1 VTGAIKLSIPHEAP
15 YHGVAR
21 LVVGGL
27 AARLD
32 VSYEQLEDLQL
43 ALASVL
49 EEGGYV
55 RDAQV
60 NVELEVREGGL
71 SMLVGPLDGRRLRAD
86 LEEEES
92 DERIG
97 LGRLLGTLVET
108 VSVEGRDDGEWL
120 RLEKRVR
127 VLRPEGSRGRA

>member
-1 VTGAIKLSIPHEAP
+1 VSGAITLRIPHQPP

-32 VSYEQLEDLQL
+32 VSFEQLEDLQL

-49 EEGGYV
+49 EHDGYV
-55 RDAQV
+55 VEAEV
-60 NVELEVREGGL
+60 TVELDLGDDALTMR
-71 SMLVGPLDGRRLRAD
+71 VGPLDAERLKAD
-86 LEEEES
+86 LDDES
-92 DERIG
+92 TDRIA
-97 LGRLLGTLVET
+97 LGRLLGTLVED
-108 VSVEGRDDGEWL
+108 VSVESRSDGDWL

-127 VLRPEGSRGRA
+127 LVRPEGRNGAA

>member
-1 VTGAIKLSIPHEAP
+1 MSGAIKLVIPHEPP

-49 EEGGYV
+49 EESSYV
-55 RDAQV
+55 RQAQV
-60 NVELEVREGGL
+60 NVELEVHDGGL
-71 SMLVGPLDGRRLRAD
+71 SILVGPLDGRRLKAD
-86 LEEEES
+86 LDEDS

-108 VSVEGRDDGEWL
+108 VSVEAREDGDWL
-120 RLEKRVR
+120 RLEKRVH
-127 VLRPEGSRGRA
+127 VLRKEESHGRA

>member
-1 VTGAIKLSIPHEAP
+1 MTRAIKLSIPHDPP

-49 EEGGYV
+49 EDGSYV
-55 RDAQV
+55 RDEQV
-60 NVELEVREGGL
+60 NVELEVGDGVL
-71 SMLVGPLDGRRLRAD
+71 SMLVGPMDGRRLRAD
-86 LEEEES
+86 LDDDS

-97 LGRLLGTLVET
+97 LGRLLGTVVED
-108 VSVEGRDDGEWL
+108 VGVEERSDGDWL

-127 VLRPEGSRGRA
+127 ALRPEGSDGRA

>member
-1 VTGAIKLSIPHEAP
+1 VSGAITLRIPHQPP

-32 VSYEQLEDLQL
+32 VSFEQLEDLLL

-49 EEGGYV
+49 EDGRYV
-55 RDAQV
+55 VDPEV
-60 NVELEVREGGL
+60 TVELELGDDALTLR
-71 SMLVGPLDGRRLRAD
+71 VGPVDSKRLSFDLDD
-86 LEEEES
+86 ES
-92 DERIG
+92 TDRIG
-97 LGRLLGTLVET
+97 LGRLLGTLVED
-108 VSVEGRDDGEWL
+108 VSVESRSDGDWL

-127 VLRPEGSRGRA
+127 LVRPKGSHGTA

>member
-1 VTGAIKLSIPHEAP
+1 MTTAIRLSIPHEPP

-27 AARLD
+27 AARLN

-49 EEGGYV
+49 EEGRYV
-55 RDAQV
+55 SNSQV
-60 NVELEVREGGL
+60 SVELDVADDAL
-71 SMLVGPLDGRRLRAD
+71 SMIVGPLDGGRLQAD
-86 LEEEES
+86 LDDDS

-108 VSVEGRDDGEWL
+108 VRVEGRDDGDWL
-120 RLEKRVR
+120 RLEKRVH
-127 VLRPEGSRGRA
+127 LLLPEESHDRA

>member
-1 VTGAIKLSIPHEAP
+1 MTRTIKLSIPHDPP

-49 EEGGYV
+49 EDGSYV
-55 RDAQV
+55 RDEQV
-60 NVELEVREGGL
+60 NVELEVGDGVL
-71 SMLVGPLDGRRLRAD
+71 SMLVGPMDGRRLRAD
-86 LEEEES
+86 LDDDSE
-92 DERIG
+92 ERIG
-97 LGRLLGTLVET
+97 LGRLLGTVVED
-108 VSVEGRDDGEWL
+108 VGVEERPDGEWL

-127 VLRPEGSRGRA
+127 ALRPEESHDHA